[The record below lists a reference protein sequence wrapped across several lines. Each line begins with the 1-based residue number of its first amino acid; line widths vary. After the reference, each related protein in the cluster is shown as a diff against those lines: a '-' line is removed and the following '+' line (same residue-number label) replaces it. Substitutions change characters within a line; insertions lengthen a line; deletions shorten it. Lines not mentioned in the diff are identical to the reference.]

1 MGFYLNKKYYIAF
14 SSIKIC
20 KDEFNCPQNDELSD
34 SFYDVTITTFC
45 FTYDVT
51 KTSSVLGSDGT
62 EKNRHHR
69 RIRSVRS
76 RIGIHTQR
84 NLRKR
89 KRAPDR
95 YQETQQ

>member
-1 MGFYLNKKYYIAF
+1 MGFYLNKILFYYLF
-14 SSIKIC
+14 FNQKLQ
-20 KDEFNCPQNDELSD
+20 DEFNCPQNDELSD
-34 SFYDVTITTFC
+34 YVYDVTITNFC

-51 KTSSVLGSDGT
+51 KASSVLGSDGT

-76 RIGIHTQR
+76 GIGIQTQR

-89 KRAPDR
+89 QRAPDR